1 MAGVHFYILKGGNRE
16 RAACQLAER
25 AVAQGHQVHIRTAD
39 AQATEALDALL
50 WVFRDQ
56 AFLPHSV
63 GASDTPH
70 TPVSIHE
77 QWLPD
82 DRDLL
87 INLAV
92 DVLED
97 FSSFAKV
104 AEVVGP
110 DDQSKS
116 QGRKRFRAYKEHGVE
131 PQHEVLKTS

>member
-1 MAGVHFYILKGGNRE
+1 MAGVHFYILNGGNRE
-16 RAACQLAER
+16 RTACHLAEK
-25 AVAQGHQVHIRTAD
+25 AVAQGHQVHIRTAN
-39 AQATEALDALL
+39 AKATEALNELL

-63 GASDTPH
+63 GASNAPH

-87 INLAV
+87 INLA
-92 DVLED
+92 ED
-97 FSSFAKV
+97 FPEEFASFTKIT
-104 AEVVGP
+104 ELVGP

-116 QGRKRFRAYKEHGVE
+116 QGRQRFRAYKEKGIE
-131 PQHEVLKTS
+131 PKHQQI